1 MMQQSCEQR
10 RSKTSSAPST
20 GLQVPINRYKSI
32 RLFARLG
39 RNAPLTIADHS
50 QLAAIPCQFRT
61 IERSAFLQ
69 REGQSVTH
77 FALIEDGLACRQ
89 KSTSAGDR
97 QIVAFQMSGD
107 FLNLQNLFLSTS
119 EDNVQAVTRIRIMEF
134 PMAALRRL
142 VLTNASIGRA
152 IWIEA
157 LVDAAIC
164 HEWILNI
171 GRRNA
176 RARLAHLLCE
186 LDTRL
191 SASGIEDGERRLLSI
206 TLEQFADALG
216 LTSVHISRVLKW
228 LAEQGVI
235 ERTQRRI
242 SVSKIAE
249 LRRIGDFSDSYLR
262 VDQHLAAS

>member
-1 MMQQSCEQR
+1 M
-10 RSKTSSAPST
+10 
-20 GLQVPINRYKSI
+20 
-32 RLFARLG
+32 
-39 RNAPLTIADHS
+39 ADHS

-61 IERSAFLQ
+61 IERSAFFQ

-89 KSTSAGDR
+89 KFTNAGDR
-97 QIVAFQMSGD
+97 QIVAFHMRGD

-119 EDNVQAVTRIRIMEF
+119 EDNVQAVTRTRIMEF

-142 VLTNASIGRA
+142 VLNNASIGRA

-157 LVDAAIC
+157 LADAAIC

-186 LDTRL
+186 LHTRL
-191 SASGIEDGERRLLSI
+191 SASIENGDRQLFSI

-228 LAEQGVI
+228 LTEQGVI
-235 ERTQRRI
+235 ERSKRRI

-249 LRRIGDFSDSYLR
+249 LRQIGDFNDSYLR
-262 VDQHLAAS
+262 VDQHQAAP

>member
-1 MMQQSCEQR
+1 M
-10 RSKTSSAPST
+10 
-20 GLQVPINRYKSI
+20 PINRYKSI
-32 RLFARLG
+32 RLFSRLS

-89 KSTSAGDR
+89 KFTSAGDR

-107 FLNLQNLFLSTS
+107 FLNLQNLFLSIS
-119 EDNVQAVTRIRIMEF
+119 EDNVQAMTRIRIMEF

-191 SASGIEDGERRLLSI
+191 SISGVEDGDRRQLSI

-228 LAEQGVI
+228 LTEQGVI
-235 ERTQRRI
+235 ERTKRRI

-249 LRRIGDFSDSYLR
+249 LRQIGDFSDSYLR
-262 VDQHLAAS
+262 VDQHQATS